1 MVDIFVLLQVWNC
14 VVCLLIQRVFEKIY
28 TKSDA
33 AANKKYA
40 FANIMSDQTPESGT
54 CDRIVQVRIEVTGPR
69 GKAALAKML
78 GISPTTYQSYEAGR
92 VPPADVLVKMA
103 EVAQV
108 DVRWLLTGRDVD
120 GPAVTGNHPVLQRA
134 GVLLSRHP
142 NAAAALG
149 AFVDVLAQSMKFPAK
164 AAGPAESQAP
174 AGLGGLAETPL
185 AEGEP
190 VGADAGDAGEADHWI
205 PILGRSA
212 AGVPRFWDDDD
223 ADRGVTT
230 LGELIARH
238 ASTARRARSAEARGE
253 DLGER
258 ETVQLIALAGR
269 EGGDCVEFVNAPGI
283 KARHGDAF
291 GVRID
296 GESMSPDIAHG
307 DVVILSPS
315 HRARD
320 GHRAVVQL
328 RRQIGV
334 TCKLFRR
341 EGESVH
347 LVPINEQF
355 RPQTFDASELE
366 WALRVLA
373 RVRAT

>member
-1 MVDIFVLLQVWNC
+1 
-14 VVCLLIQRVFEKIY
+14 
-28 TKSDA
+28 
-33 AANKKYA
+33 
-40 FANIMSDQTPESGT
+40 MSDQSSESGIS
-54 CDRIVQVRIEVTGPR
+54 DRIVQVRIEVTGPR
-69 GKAALAKML
+69 GKAAFARLL

-120 GPAVTGNHPVLQRA
+120 SPAMTGDHPVLQRA
-134 GVLLSRHP
+134 GALLSRHP

-149 AFVDVLAQSMKFPAK
+149 AFVDILAESMKFPAK
-164 AAGPAESQAP
+164 PGRPAASGIRAVP
-174 AGLGGLAETPL
+174 AETPP
-185 AEGEP
+185 AADRP
-190 VGADAGDAGEADHWI
+190 VGAEQAQAGQSDHWI
-205 PILGRSA
+205 PVLGRSA

-223 ADRGVTT
+223 AERGVTT

-238 ASTARRARSAEARGE
+238 ASSARRARPAEAQGE
-253 DLGER
+253 GLGEQ
-258 ETVQLIALAGR
+258 ETVQLIALVGQGA
-269 EGGDCVEFVNAPGI
+269 GDCVEFVHAPGI
-283 KARHGDAF
+283 KGLYHDAF
-291 GVRID
+291 AVRID

-315 HRARD
+315 HPARD
-320 GHRAVVQL
+320 GRGAVVQL

-341 EGESVH
+341 EGDSVH

-355 RPQTFDASELE
+355 RPQTFDAADLE